1 MPVEEFWAGFRPR
14 WRKPPGSGCSF
25 STELVLQRPLSE
37 MLSRFNQKD
46 GLAQVFGQKF
56 EGKIAQGG
64 QFSYLDAAG
73 QTRAGAFTSIRVPKA
88 IELATEEFGLITVKF
103 KDLGATSKTSIL
115 FSKITD
121 DEPAWLASIDA
132 LLERI
137 SR

>member
-1 MPVEEFWAGFRPR
+1 MPVEEFWSGFRPR
-14 WRKPPGSGCSF
+14 WRKPSGSACSF
-25 STELVLQRPLSE
+25 STELLLNRPLGQI
-37 MLSRFNQKD
+37 LSQFNQKD
-46 GLAQVFGQKF
+46 GLTQILGENF

-73 QTRAGAFTSIRVPKA
+73 QTRAGAFTSIRVPKS

-103 KDLGATSKTSIL
+103 KDLGATSKISIV

-121 DEPAWLASIDA
+121 DEKTWLTSIDA
-132 LLERI
+132 LVERI

>member
-1 MPVEEFWAGFRPR
+1 
-14 WRKPPGSGCSF
+14 
-25 STELVLQRPLSE
+25 

-46 GLAQVFGQKF
+46 GLAQIFGQNF

-73 QTRAGAFTSIRVPKA
+73 QTRAGAFTSIRVPKN
-88 IELATEEFGLITVKF
+88 IELATEEFGLITLKF
-103 KDLGATSKTSIL
+103 KDLGATSRTSNKIK
-115 FSKITD
+115 KITH